1 MNDKKI
7 ETRRE
12 RLKEWFRDRPYP
24 FKERSY
30 LSQMVNGKA
39 TIGERAA
46 RRMETACGMPYGYL
60 DNEEKHEEDCVVSRD
75 EIIKQT
81 VEVVN
86 SLKNEKAQEK
96 LLEFLCSVLAG
107 KEEKKN
113 S

>member
-1 MNDKKI
+1 MKDEKI
-7 ETRRE
+7 EARRK

-24 FKERSY
+24 TKKRSY
-30 LSQMVNGKA
+30 ISQIVNDRT

-81 VEVVN
+81 VDVVN